1 MYLKRWGGIRG
12 PLIRIARFCSLLT
25 DGYGNDDDDDVDEDN
40 ANGDL
45 GRD

>member
-12 PLIRIARFCSLLT
+12 PLIRIAVFCSLQD
-25 DGYGNDDDDDVDEDN
+25 DGSGNDDDVDEDN
-40 ANGDL
+40 VDGDL

>member
-12 PLIRIARFCSLLT
+12 PLIRIAWFFSLLA
-25 DGYGNDDDDDVDEDN
+25 DGYGNDDDSNEDN
-40 ANGDL
+40 VNSDL

>member
-12 PLIRIARFCSLLT
+12 PLIRIAVFFSLQA
-25 DGYGNDDDDDVDEDN
+25 DAYGNDDDDVDEEI
-40 ANGDL
+40 AYGDL

>member
-12 PLIRIARFCSLLT
+12 PLIRIAWFCSLQAL
-25 DGYGNDDDDDVDEDN
+25 GYGNDDDGVDEDN
-40 ANGDL
+40 ANSDL